1 MNSTRKPHTIAQR
14 EPAPLFTG
22 RESRETRAGLE
33 RGTQDRQDGFTL
45 IELMIVVVVIGI
57 LAAIA
62 IPNFMAMQSRANEG
76 SIKANMHT
84 VQMSVEDF
92 SLLNDGAY
100 PTTASSTTSDGRNL
114 SQVCPTGGFPKNPYT
129 KTNSVVNFNAD
140 PTAGNRGELALNP
153 ALATNYI
160 LKGNGCTGAVLP
172 LTLTSGQ

>member
-14 EPAPLFTG
+14 DSAPLITG
-22 RESRETRAGLE
+22 REGREMRTSLE

-129 KTNSVVNFNAD
+129 KTNSVVVFNAD

-153 ALATNYI
+153 ALATSYI